1 MWAAFKNWLMDEI
14 SNNDVYA
21 NAVYLLISIAILGK
35 WRSKKLNKT
44 KQMNL
49 WRTNN
54 NLGCLWTQAGP
65 DLFCWINQGL
75 NIQ

>member
-35 WRSKKLNKT
+35 WRSKNLIKQNK
-44 KQMNL
+44 
-49 WRTNN
+49 
-54 NLGCLWTQAGP
+54 WTSEGQT
-65 DLFCWINQGL
+65 I
-75 NIQ
+75 I